1 MPRFLVLANSGRTVR
16 LLYTRILAARPTRR
30 VVFAGGLAASLTLL
44 PACGALRLGEAADP
58 IVTGSINPMSTG
70 TIKPQLV
77 ALTVPAGDAPDGIS
91 GGDWAQA
98 KLALDQALASPDK
111 AASIP
116 WDNPRTGARGT
127 ATPIGGTGSD
137 GCREFRIGLVDTS
150 GEHWV
155 QGSAC
160 KDGKGAVTLNQVRV
174 LGRA

>member
-1 MPRFLVLANSGRTVR
+1 MPRFQVLANSGRTLR
-16 LLYTRILAARPTRR
+16 LLYTRIRAGGPTRR
-30 VVFAGGLAASLTLL
+30 MVVAGGLAASLAAL
-44 PACGALRLGEAADP
+44 PACGSLRLGEAADP
-58 IVTGSINPMSTG
+58 IVTGSI
-70 TIKPQLV
+70 KPQPV
-77 ALTVPAGDAPDGIS
+77 ALTVPVGDAPEGIAS
-91 GGDWAQA
+91 GDWAQA

-127 ATPIGGTGSD
+127 ATPLGTTGGD
-137 GCREFRIGLVDTS
+137 GCRDFRIGLVDTT

-160 KDGKGAVTLNQVRV
+160 KDGKGAVTLNQVRL